1 MIYTGAP
8 ARRLSLAPSQSL
20 ALPVLFALFGL
31 IMGSWAGR
39 IPALRDGVQASHSSL
54 SLILL
59 CGGLGALASFPFSS
73 WMMAN
78 FGGRKT
84 LFYSGLALLAVLL
97 AIGNAP
103 TVPLLML
110 AVLSLGITAS
120 CFDVSINSVA
130 AKYEKTTGKSE
141 LSKLHAWGCGGG
153 LSGATL
159 GSFMGSMKINPSM
172 QFLMIA
178 VPLVF
183 VLKIGYELLEADEAG
198 EKIEKKVFCLPRGP
212 LALLG
217 ALGFFGSVAEG
228 SIADWSGVFLKDHFG
243 VDDGF
248 APLALTAFSVMMLV
262 TRLMGDQLKGKY
274 SARKLL
280 SCGATIA
287 AAGLLFATFAPDPYL
302 ALAGF
307 AVAGLGLA
315 LVFPFVFS
323 AAGQQGPMA
332 LAGVATMAYSG
343 TLMGPPVIGGL
354 AHGFGMQTAIG
365 FIGLLSIIIA
375 LIASRTTMLK

>member
-1 MIYTGAP
+1 M
-8 ARRLSLAPSQSL
+8 
-20 ALPVLFALFGL
+20 FGL

-59 CGGLGALASFPFSS
+59 CGGLGALLSFPFSS
-73 WMMAN
+73 WMMAS
-78 FGGRKT
+78 FGARKT
-84 LFYSGLALLAVLL
+84 LFYSGLALLGVLL

-120 CFDVSINSVA
+120 CFDVAINSVA

-141 LSKLHAWGCGGG
+141 FSRLHAWGCGGG
-153 LSGATL
+153 LLGATL
-159 GSFMGSMKINPSM
+159 GSFMGSLKIDPSM
-172 QFLMIA
+172 HFLMVA
-178 VPLVF
+178 VPLTF
-183 VLKIGYELLEADEAG
+183 VLKLGCELLEADHAG

-212 LALLG
+212 LAFLG

-228 SIADWSGVFLKDHFG
+228 SIADWSGIFLKDHFG
-243 VDDGF
+243 VGDGF
-248 APLALTAFSVMMLV
+248 APLALTAFSVMMLI
-262 TRLMGDQLKGKY
+262 TRLLGDKLKGKY

-280 SCGATIA
+280 CWGPAIA
-287 AAGLLFATFAPDPYL
+287 AAALLFATLAPTPHL

-307 AVAGLGLA
+307 AAAGLGLA

-343 TLMGPPVIGGL
+343 TLIGPPVIGGI
-354 AHGFGMQTAIG
+354 AHGLGMQAAIG
-365 FIGLLSIIIA
+365 FIGLLGVVIA
-375 LIASRTTMLK
+375 FIASRTAMLK